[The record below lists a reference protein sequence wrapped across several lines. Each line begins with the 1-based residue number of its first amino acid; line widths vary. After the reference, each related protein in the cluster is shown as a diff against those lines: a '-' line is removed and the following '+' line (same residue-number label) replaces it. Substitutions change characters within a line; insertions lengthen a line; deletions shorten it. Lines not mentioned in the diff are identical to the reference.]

1 VRGQYKA
8 AASSFLKGYQTYGN
22 SPKAPDSLLK
32 LAMSLDRLGQKDA
45 ACASFGEL
53 LTKFPT
59 ASSSVK
65 ARAQSERQ
73 RVGCQS

>member
-1 VRGQYKA
+1 
-8 AASSFLKGYQTYGN
+8 
-22 SPKAPDSLLK
+22 LLK